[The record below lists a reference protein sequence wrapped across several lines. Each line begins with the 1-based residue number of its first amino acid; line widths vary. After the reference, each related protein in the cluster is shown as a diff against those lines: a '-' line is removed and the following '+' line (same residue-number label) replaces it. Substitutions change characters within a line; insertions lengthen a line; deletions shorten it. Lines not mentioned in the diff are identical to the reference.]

1 MKTYNHTFCHP
12 LEKEIEELGSIR
24 QDQVIEKFKSI
35 DWVKHLTDL
44 EAGEAKGA
52 TIYFSP
58 SIEFEQPEPLHGIV
72 FSALGNSEELSF
84 LIFYKRMVTEKKFFG
99 GTEEKEKVSEI
110 EVDDID
116 NALSVLE
123 LFVQEDFE
131 RLEEMFN

>member
-1 MKTYNHTFCHP
+1 MKFYNHTFCHP
-12 LEKEIEELGSIR
+12 LRSEIEKMGSIR

-35 DWVKHLTDL
+35 DWLNHLDAM
-44 EAGEAKGA
+44 EAGDAEGEI
-52 TIYFSP
+52 IYFSP
-58 SIEFEQPEPLHGIV
+58 SIEFEQLEPLHGIV

-110 EVDDID
+110 EVDDIE
-116 NALSVLE
+116 NALLVLE
-123 LFVQEDFE
+123 LFIREDFE